1 MTVHSEVQ
9 PERAAD
15 PATGQGPSGDLPGSG
30 AAPTP
35 QHQITMVK
43 VLAVFLAVALCSA
56 AALAAYIVGDH
67 VTKGAAEPIAWA
79 AGTFVAATSLLVF
92 LAEKTGLI
100 E

>member
-15 PATGQGPSGDLPGSG
+15 PATGQGPSGGLPGSG

-43 VLAVFLAVALCSA
+43 VLAVALGAA

-67 VTKGAAEPIAWA
+67 VIEGAAEPIAWA
-79 AGTFVAATSLLVF
+79 AGTFVAATGLLVL